1 MTTPQ
6 PARVRYSG
14 PVLRGYR
21 YTCVCGLHVAG
32 VYPLTRQEMIATHND
47 RLRYG
52 RKANVPLDP
61 TRARC
66 EMVKTLPANNRGV
79 VSNVSPPPHTVGCG
93 RTLAES
99 DAEREKRRLA
109 LREEVAA

>member
-6 PARVRYSG
+6 PRRVVYSG

-21 YTCVCGLHVAG
+21 YTCVCGLHVSG
-32 VYPLTRQEMIATHND
+32 VYPLTRAEMIATHND
-47 RLRYG
+47 RLRYS
-52 RKANVPLDP
+52 RRANVPLDP
-61 TRARC
+61 KRARC

-99 DAEREKRRLA
+99 DAEREKQRAGRQ
-109 LREEVAA
+109 EVAA